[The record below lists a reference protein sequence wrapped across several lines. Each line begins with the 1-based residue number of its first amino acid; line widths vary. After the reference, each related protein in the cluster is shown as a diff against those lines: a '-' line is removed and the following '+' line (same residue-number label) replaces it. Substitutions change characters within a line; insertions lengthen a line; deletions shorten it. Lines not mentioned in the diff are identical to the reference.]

1 MNRRILIVNPP
12 GEDLSTLIDAFD
24 AASGPEGEL
33 RVLDEADALPT
44 LLREQNGYDLIVLDW
59 HLGDGVRDG
68 PGLIADIHAVH
79 PELPVV
85 AVAERGDVETAA
97 HAVRAGAA
105 DFLVRGPQL
114 PERVNTLLGKVR
126 KLFRLLDRTR
136 QLDARVSRFR
146 EDLVRRH
153 RIVGSSPQYRELIET
168 VHRVASIPRPILI
181 MGDRGTGKELVARAI
196 HTESGKDGS
205 IITVNCAAFTDTLLD
220 NELFGHERGAFTG
233 AEKVVPGKF
242 ELARG
247 GTLFL
252 DEIGHMSLSFQQN
265 ILRVVEYGTFTRVG
279 GTKEFKTDARI
290 IAATNAD
297 LGKLIEEGRFLPDL
311 YDRISFEVIRVPP
324 LRERPE
330 DIDTLA
336 HHFLDQFAAE
346 IPAFRG
352 KRLSPQALAALRA
365 YEFPGNVRELKNLI
379 ERAAYRDTTNEI
391 TAGDIGL
398 LHHPRTGGGQGTFS
412 DRVKAYKEHLIVDA
426 LAEAGGNQARAA
438 RSLGLTYDQFRHYY
452 RKIRQGTG
460 RPGK

>member
-1 MNRRILIVNPP
+1 MNRRILIINPP
-12 GEDLSTLIDAFD
+12 GEDLSGLIEAFK
-24 AASGPEGEL
+24 ASSGPEGEV
-33 RVLDEADALPT
+33 RVLDEAGVLSS
-44 LLREQNGYDLIVLDW
+44 LLREENGYDLIVLDW
-59 HLGDGVRDG
+59 HLGDGARSG
-68 PGLIADIHAVH
+68 PDLIADIHAVS
-79 PELPVV
+79 PDMPVV

-97 HAVRAGAA
+97 LAVNAGAA

-126 KLFRLLDRTR
+126 KLCRLLDRTR
-136 QLDARVSRFR
+136 QLDARVTKLS
-146 EDLVRRH
+146 EDMIRRH
-153 RIVGSSPQYRELIET
+153 RIVGGSPQYRELIET

-181 MGDRGTGKELVARAI
+181 TGERGTGKELVARAI
-196 HTESGKDGS
+196 HTESGREGA
-205 IITVNCAAFTDTLLD
+205 IVTVNCAAFTDALLE

-233 AEKVVPGKF
+233 ADKAMPGKF

-252 DEIGHMSLSFQQN
+252 DEIGHMSLSFQQK
-265 ILRVVEYGTFTRVG
+265 ILRVVEYGTLTRVG
-279 GTKEFKTDARI
+279 GAKEIKTDARI

-297 LGKLIEEGRFLPDL
+297 LSILMAEGRFLPDL

-336 HHFLDQFAAE
+336 HHFLDRFAAE

-352 KRLSPQALAALRA
+352 KRLSPRALGALRA

-391 TAGDIGL
+391 TPEDIGL
-398 LHHPRTGGGQGTFS
+398 LNHGHVDSGHGTFS
-412 DRVKAYKEHLIVDA
+412 ERVDA
-426 LAEAGGNQARAA
+426 YTERLIREALEQSDGNQAKAA
-438 RSLGLTYDQFRHYY
+438 RGLGLTYDQFRHYY
-452 RKIRQGTG
+452 RKLRQAAD
-460 RPGK
+460 RLGK